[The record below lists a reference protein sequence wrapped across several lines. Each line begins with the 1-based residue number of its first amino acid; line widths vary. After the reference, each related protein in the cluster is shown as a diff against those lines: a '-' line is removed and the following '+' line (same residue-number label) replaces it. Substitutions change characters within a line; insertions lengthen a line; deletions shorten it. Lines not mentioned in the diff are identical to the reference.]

1 MLRSIGAAAALG
13 VAKAGSAESSSSSSS
28 SSSSNEAA
36 AAPVCASAAFQA
48 LTPSRLGAS
57 PLLVRSLV
65 QGDQIC
71 IEFSA
76 DAAGTASSAGW
87 IAVGL
92 SRSASM
98 VNSPESNVMLLQRSV
113 GRPESFV
120 ISSYS
125 SSGVVKEPDQ
135 SFFTVHESSTATSS
149 GPLRFSYQRSLAG
162 GSQYDVPIRTD
173 GGSVDVIWAFGT
185 SWPISGHRSGTRGT
199 ETYNFATGAS
209 AATAS
214 EYCEEHNC
222 PAIIGAVAFG
232 AMLVGGVV
240 VSLLLRRTGV
250 GHVLLQKTLVGPPV
264 KQTTNAPI
272 ASPVVMVL
280 QNLADLKLGE
290 VLVMLAFVGAIVVL
304 VAMSSTASNQVT
316 SGRVTL
322 LILMFLI
329 LPVSRIPLWPE
340 LFRTSFER
348 IVKFH
353 RWLGMALSIATLVH
367 LIQALSVVTATSST
381 KYGEVVPLYGF
392 IAFLSFIGIGVTA
405 NEFVRRSFYEVFYFV
420 HRVLSL
426 VGFVFAIL
434 HVPKVVGPAVAVP
447 LAFYGISLLMRWF
460 RTMTMTQQ
468 ATVSVNSHS
477 MTTTL
482 VLTSTEK
489 TRKLAQTMRPCSYF
503 WVRVPTVSGVQWH
516 PFSAIVAPSGDSIGF
531 CIRAGSKASS
541 FTRQLYEVGTSAHS
555 LAVNLC
561 GPYGRISVEL
571 DEYDVVLLVAG
582 GVGVTPLLSA
592 VNQRRLGGPI
602 VQVCVQGDG
611 VARAVVGA
619 FSRGSADGG
628 SLDGDD
634 ASGESFAAAPAAA
647 S

>member
-1 MLRSIGAAAALG
+1 MT
-13 VAKAGSAESSSSSSS
+13 SAQSSASSS
-28 SSSSNEAA
+28 
-36 AAPVCASAAFQA
+36 APVCASAAFQA

-135 SFFTVHESSTATSS
+135 SFFTVHESSAATSS

-199 ETYNFATGAS
+199 ETYNFATGVS
-209 AATAS
+209 AASAS

-290 VLVMLAFVGAIVVL
+290 VLVMLAFVCAIVVL
-304 VAMSSTASNQVT
+304 VAMSSGASQQTV

-322 LILMFLI
+322 LLFMFLL
-329 LPVSRIPLWPE
+329 LPVSRGHFIE
-340 LFRTSFER
+340 YIFRSSFDR
-348 IVKFH
+348 VIKFH
-353 RWLGMALSIATLVH
+353 RWLGMALSVATLVH
-367 LIQALSVVTATSST
+367 FLQATQVVSVTSTT
-381 KYGEVVPLYGF
+381 KYGRATPLFGF
-392 IAFLSFIGIGVTA
+392 IAFVSFMTMAATA
-405 NEFVRRSFYEVFYFV
+405 NEVVRRKLFELFYVT
-420 HRVLSL
+420 HCVLSV
-426 VGFVFAIL
+426 VGIVFTIL
-434 HVPKVVGPAVAVP
+434 HV
-447 LAFYGISLLMRWF
+447 
-460 RTMTMTQQ
+460 
-468 ATVSVNSHS
+468 
-477 MTTTL
+477 
-482 VLTSTEK
+482 ST
-489 TRKLAQTMRPCSYF
+489 C
-503 WVRVPTVSGVQWH
+503 
-516 PFSAIVAPSGDSIGF
+516 
-531 CIRAGSKASS
+531 
-541 FTRQLYEVGTSAHS
+541 
-555 LAVNLC
+555 
-561 GPYGRISVEL
+561 
-571 DEYDVVLLVAG
+571 
-582 GVGVTPLLSA
+582 
-592 VNQRRLGGPI
+592 
-602 VQVCVQGDG
+602 
-611 VARAVVGA
+611 
-619 FSRGSADGG
+619 
-628 SLDGDD
+628 
-634 ASGESFAAAPAAA
+634 
-647 S
+647 